1 MTLGSSSGVFAASFF
16 LSFPNTMKARKRG
29 KTLTIR
35 FDNSEADQKAARGI
49 IDTLFR
55 SSQTDR
61 QSIRTAMNNLTE
73 NQPTTEAE
81 SNGDTN
87 SSES

>member
-1 MTLGSSSGVFAASFF
+1 
-16 LSFPNTMKARKRG
+16 MKARKRG

-55 SSQTDR
+55 SSQVDR

-73 NQPTTEAE
+73 NQLTTEE
-81 SNGDTN
+81 QNNGDAN
-87 SSES
+87 SIES